1 MCYRGGNE
9 NNGVDWNYF
18 DRFREVD
25 DKYLPISGEGDNMA
39 TQITTALATLVYKWY
54 NDGDVYDNRYYLS
67 GWANDLS
74 DYANW
79 LYEYVNGADEILIRI
94 KEARNHA
101 EYEWI
106 LKDLCDKY
114 QQMELLDEYAKEE
127 KVGSIYDC
135 EGPFEFDDGWEEE
148 LDDDEEDDW

>member
-9 NNGVDWNYF
+9 NNGVDWEYF
-18 DRFREVD
+18 NRFHEVD
-25 DKYLPISGEGDNMA
+25 DKYLPKRGEGDNMA
-39 TQITTALATLVYKWY
+39 TQITTALAKLVYKWY

-94 KEARNHA
+94 KEAMNHE
-101 EYEWI
+101 EYEHI

-148 LDDDEEDDW
+148 WDDDEEDDW